1 MSRPL
6 SGASSR
12 RRLASA
18 RASRPVPTRAFTLIE
33 LLVVIA
39 IISILAAILFPVF
52 SKVREN
58 ARRAACQSNLK
69 QIGLACAQYTQ
80 DYDELVVPY
89 ASLTSNPN
97 VTHTWWGSSD
107 SSSGTTVYKMDASA
121 GLLQPFMKSAQIQ
134 TCPSFD
140 AGISTAVGLT
150 GYGYNADFLSPYL
163 ETPVGSGNYVPTS
176 VSLAQ
181 IEAPSRTVQMADA
194 AQLDYTTGKLKAD
207 PYLDEPSDGFPNFH
221 ARHNGTGNVLWVD
234 GHVKALRPAYRPAS
248 FSNGAATNFVGQN
261 IGEIDEN
268 GDLTTNE
275 LFNGTGK
282 P

>member
-1 MSRPL
+1 MSRL
-6 SGASSR
+6 LTGASSR
-12 RRLASA
+12 RRHAPA
-18 RASRPVPTRAFTLIE
+18 RAFTLIE

-58 ARRAACQSNLK
+58 ARRASCQSNLK

-97 VTHTWWGSSD
+97 VTHTWWGLSD
-107 SSSGTTVYKMDASA
+107 SSSGTTVYKMDSSA
-121 GLLQPFMKSAQIQ
+121 GLLQPYMRSAQIQ
-134 TCPSFD
+134 ACPSLD
-140 AGISTAVGLT
+140 AGISTALGLT
-150 GYGYNADFLSPYL
+150 GYGYNVDYLSPYV

-176 VSLAQ
+176 VSLAR
-181 IEAPSRTVQMADA
+181 IDAPSQTVQMADA
-194 AQLDYTTGKLKAD
+194 AQLDPATNKLKAE
-207 PYLDEPSDGFPNFH
+207 PYLSAPGDAFPNFH
-221 ARHNGTGNVLWVD
+221 GLHNGTGNVLWLD
-234 GHVKALRPAYRPAS
+234 GHVKAITPVYRSGSFGYMNAY
-248 FSNGAATNFVGQN
+248 NATQFTPIQLGD
-261 IGEIDEN
+261 IDQD